1 MCYKDWVTYRQ
12 REGLKV
18 VMKSGIVKER
28 VTKRERERGRE
39 KESLEW

>member
-1 MCYKDWVTYRQ
+1 MTYRQ

-28 VTKRERERGRE
+28 VTKRERVKNDRE
-39 KESLEW
+39 SSRISDIES